1 MPLTINSKRTCSKPT
16 KVLNGLHVHRAT
28 TYASTLN
35 LLKKQVG
42 NNLTFSQAWYW
53 IDVGEKILKQ
63 VQENTAL
70 HDTCPP
76 QQCGETSDRG
86 YT

>member
-1 MPLTINSKRTCSKPT
+1 M
-16 KVLNGLHVHRAT
+16 
-28 TYASTLN
+28 N

-42 NNLTFSQAWYW
+42 YNLTFSQAWYW

-63 VQENTAL
+63 IQENTAL
-70 HDTCPP
+70 HNTCPP
-76 QQCGETSDRG
+76 QQCGETSDCG